1 MAQAAPTRAKIPT
14 ENLQPSRSGV
24 TGPAAASTRQGCTA
38 RRPTLVSGTGRAATR
53 GEGEDQHVGEPHLS
67 GGPEQL
73 PASRRLAD
81 DQRADQQ
88 YERGEIRYRDQQHQ
102 RNRQPTQEPVLLT
115 HPPRVGQHQWYEQD
129 QLQSGHDV
137 ARTDQ

>member
-1 MAQAAPTRAKIPT
+1 MAMKVLTVRWVAGSAAVGSAALGAGALALAYVDR
-14 ENLQPSRSGV
+14 
-24 TGPAAASTRQGCTA
+24 AAAVEFPER
-38 RRPTLVSGTGRAATR
+38 
-53 GEGEDQHVGEPHLS
+53 EGEDQHVGEPHLS

-73 PASRRLAD
+73 PADRRLAD

-115 HPPRVGQHQWYEQD
+115 DPPRVRQHQWYEQD
-129 QLQSGHDV
+129 QLPRRLP
-137 ARTDQ
+137 AR